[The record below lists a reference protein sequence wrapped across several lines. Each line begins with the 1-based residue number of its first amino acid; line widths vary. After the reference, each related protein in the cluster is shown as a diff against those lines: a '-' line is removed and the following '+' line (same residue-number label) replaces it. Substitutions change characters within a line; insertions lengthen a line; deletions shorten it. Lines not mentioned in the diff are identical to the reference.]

1 MDLEQLN
8 ASCCFLTR
16 TCCSSRLSFRRL
28 YTATSP
34 RAHLISLCLT
44 HCLWLKCLLLY
55 HYVCVILQTFF
66 TETRLCKFCR
76 HQECMKSTSLVAL
89 LVCLSGVPGP
99 TGCFHHAGRPL
110 ARTSS
115 LTPES
120 LANHSYSQTSF
131 VESCADTGH
140 FAEKINLCQ
149 IICSLHLK
157 IR

>member
-16 TCCSSRLSFRRL
+16 TCCCSRLSFRRL

-55 HYVCVILQTFF
+55 HYVYVILQTFF

-76 HQECMKSTSLVAL
+76 HQECMKSTSLVAI

-99 TGCFHHAGRPL
+99 TDCFITPAARLL
-110 ARTSS
+110 AR
-115 LTPES
+115 
-120 LANHSYSQTSF
+120 
-131 VESCADTGH
+131 
-140 FAEKINLCQ
+140 
-149 IICSLHLK
+149 LHLHRK
-157 IR
+157 VSPITATAKPASWNPVRIRDTLRKRSTFVK